1 MYRLQINIEKTSEV
15 ASFWENGNG
24 TICPGDLNILKRSLI
39 FLIAGWSGF
48 FVMAVELLSGRI
60 LAPDFGSSIYVWG
73 GIITIFMLAL
83 SIGYLIGGRLSVR
96 EPSLKRLSII
106 LMAAAVST
114 TPVVLLGN
122 AILDNIFSLVQ
133 DPRYGS
139 LVSATLLFFLPT
151 MISGI
156 ISPYAVRLLV
166 TESDR
171 SGHFAGLLYFVS
183 TFGSA
188 AGTILTSFYL
198 VLYFE
203 INHIVW
209 TMIGI
214 SLFISV
220 FSFCFGREDAEGK

>member
-1 MYRLQINIEKTSEV
+1 
-15 ASFWENGNG
+15 
-24 TICPGDLNILKRSLI
+24 LNRSLV

-60 LAPDFGSSIYVWG
+60 LAPNFGNSIYVWG

-83 SIGYLIGGRLSVR
+83 SIGYLIGGRLSIR
-96 EPSLKRLSII
+96 EPSLKKLSMI
-106 LMAAAVST
+106 LMVAAVST
-114 TPVVLLGN
+114 TPVVLMSD
-122 AILDNIFSLVQ
+122 AVLDRIFTLIQ

-139 LVSATLLFFLPT
+139 LISATILFFLPT

-166 TESDR
+166 TESNR

-214 SLFISV
+214 SSLLSIFSYFI
-220 FSFCFGREDAEGK
+220 GRKHVENN

>member
-1 MYRLQINIEKTSEV
+1 M
-15 ASFWENGNG
+15 
-24 TICPGDLNILKRSLI
+24 NILNRSLV

-60 LAPDFGSSIYVWG
+60 LAPNFGNSIYVWG

-83 SIGYLIGGRLSVR
+83 SIGYLIGGRLSIR
-96 EPSLKRLSII
+96 EPSLKKLSMI
-106 LMAAAVST
+106 LMVAAVST
-114 TPVVLLGN
+114 TPVVLMSD
-122 AILDNIFSLVQ
+122 AVLDRIFTLIQ

-139 LVSATLLFFLPT
+139 LISATILFFLPT

-166 TESDR
+166 TESNR

-203 INHIVW
+203 INNIVW

-214 SLFISV
+214 SSLLSI
-220 FSFCFGREDAEGK
+220 FSYLIGRKHVENN